1 MSQPSDAVDVRPAS
15 SVMLLRDTAA
25 GLEVFTLQ
33 RVAQMVFAAGMT
45 VFPGGG
51 AEPSDA
57 DESVPWT
64 GPGAE
69 WWARAFRVDETTARA
84 AVVAAARELFE
95 ETGVLLATD
104 ATGAPAAD
112 AVQAWMTVRESLA
125 CKHMGLAPV
134 LREGAWT
141 LRADLLR
148 PWARWITP
156 PGPPRRYDTFFFLAK
171 APEGSNPDWATSEA
185 AGGSW
190 RRPAELLEA
199 GRTGKATLMPPT
211 IAMLSDLAAADSVD
225 CLLAEQRMVDV
236 VSPLRVRS

>member
-1 MSQPSDAVDVRPAS
+1 MSAPFDVVEVRPAS

-33 RVAQMVFAAGMT
+33 RVAQMVFAGGMT

-64 GPGAE
+64 GPPPA
-69 WWARAFRVDETTARA
+69 WWARAFRVGEEVARA

-95 ETGVLLATD
+95 ETGVLLASD
-104 ATGAPAAD
+104 ATGAPAVD
-112 AVQAWMTVRESLA
+112 ALQAWMTVRESLA
-125 CKHMGLAPV
+125 GKGTGLAPV

-156 PGPPRRYDTFFFLAK
+156 PGRPRRYDTFFFLARV
-171 APEGSNPDWATSEA
+171 PEGSEPDWATSEA
-185 AGGSW
+185 SGGSW
-190 RRPAELLEA
+190 RRPADLLDA
-199 GRTGKATLMPPT
+199 GRTGEAMLMPPT
-211 IAMLSDLAAADSVD
+211 VAMLSDLAAADSVAS
-225 CLLAEQRMVDV
+225 LLAEQRIVDV
-236 VSPLRVRS
+236 VSPLQVRS